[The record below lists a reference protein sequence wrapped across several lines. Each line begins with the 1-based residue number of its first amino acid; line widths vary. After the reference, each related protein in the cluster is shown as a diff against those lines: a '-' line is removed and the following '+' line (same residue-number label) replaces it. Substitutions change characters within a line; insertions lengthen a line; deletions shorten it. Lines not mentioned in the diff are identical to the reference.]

1 MFHSV
6 LNTAL
11 MLSVTRLDLKMYG
24 KFCFPV
30 NLPKFG
36 LNISFIFFS
45 GRRGCLFLISSYK
58 VPFQNILYLIPG
70 ILFCLTTTTLL

>member
-6 LNTAL
+6 LNTPL

-36 LNISFIFFS
+36 LNISFIFL
-45 GRRGCLFLISSYK
+45 GGATRLF
-58 VPFQNILYLIPG
+58 IPNFF
-70 ILFCLTTTTLL
+70 L